1 MSDDTEREREQDE
14 RLRALAGHYN
24 RPGPTPREQIWTAI
38 QTRRAS
44 VRPSDSLSIRPSDR
58 SAARERSDRGGPS
71 TRRLAWVTGIA
82 ALLALGIGI
91 GRVSVGPP
99 PSPTPETT
107 AAAPAET
114 RGPNMALTVAATQ
127 HLSRVEIFLTGFRL
141 GGPDS
146 QFTGQAR
153 DLLTSTRMLL
163 DSRVVEDAR
172 TRALLEDLELI
183 LVQIAQLG
191 PAGRDQELDL
201 ITDGLE
207 QRQVI
212 PRLRTAGSAGP
223 PRIAGAS

>member
-14 RLRALAGHYN
+14 RLRALASHYN

-58 SAARERSDRGGPS
+58 PANRW
-71 TRRLAWVTGIA
+71 LAWVTGIA
-82 ALLALGIGI
+82 ALLVLGIGI
-91 GRVSVGPP
+91 GRMSVGPTT
-99 PSPTPETT
+99 SSTPTPETI
-107 AAAPAET
+107 AEAPT
-114 RGPNMALTVAATQ
+114 KTPGPNTAFRVATTE
-127 HLSRVEIFLTGFRL
+127 HLSQVETFLTSFRL
-141 GGPDS
+141 GGSDS
-146 QFTGQAR
+146 QFTGRAR
-153 DLLTSTRMLL
+153 DLLTSTRLLL
-163 DSRVVEDAR
+163 DSRVVEDPR

-183 LVQIAQLG
+183 LVQIARLG

-212 PRLRTAGSAGP
+212 PRLRTAGSAGL